1 MPQWRQLQSWVSDSN
16 GTILV
21 PIGAVMST
29 IQVES
34 SHNNPYTVIR
44 NCMPNARVIRMTVA
58 KLGLPF
64 SESAL

>member
-1 MPQWRQLQSWVSDSN
+1 
-16 GTILV
+16 
-21 PIGAVMST
+21 MSRSSRSFT
-29 IQVES
+29 PLETSFLFSECQVI
-34 SHNNPYTVIR
+34 NCPRKRGNYYAYTVIR